1 MFSGI
6 VESIGEVI
14 NVENNINNFNIDIK
28 SNFQNE
34 LSIGE
39 SVAHNGVCLTVTHI
53 HKETYRVNCVK
64 ETLDKTNLGKLKV
77 GDKINLERSLKVN
90 DRNSGHFVQGHVDC
104 SGKCIHINK
113 VEGNIY
119 FRFKY
124 PKKFMRLVFQK
135 GSICINGVSLTLAK
149 IDDENHSLEVYII
162 PHTYNETTFKYLQ
175 LNEFVNIE
183 FDMISKQID
192 RSISL
197 LKL

>member
-14 NVENNINNFNIDIK
+14 NVENNIYNFNIDIK
-28 SNFQNE
+28 SNFRNE

-149 IDDENHSLEVYII
+149 IDDENPSLEVYII

-175 LNEFVNIE
+175 LNQFVNIE

>member
-14 NVENNINNFNIDIK
+14 KVENNNNNFNIDIK

-149 IDDENHSLEVYII
+149 IEDENPSLEVYII

>member
-14 NVENNINNFNIDIK
+14 NVENNIYNFNIDIK

-64 ETLDKTNLGKLKV
+64 ETLDKTNLGKLKA

-104 SGKCIHINK
+104 SAKCIHINK
-113 VEGNIY
+113 EDGNIY
-119 FRFKY
+119 FKFKY
-124 PKKFMRLVFQK
+124 PKRFMRLVFQK

-149 IDDENHSLEVYII
+149 IDDENPSLEVYII
-162 PHTYNETTFKYLQ
+162 PHTYNKTTFKYLQ

-192 RSISL
+192 RSVSL

>member
-28 SNFQNE
+28 SNFRNE

-53 HKETYRVNCVK
+53 HKKTYRVNCVK

-149 IDDENHSLEVYII
+149 IDDENPSLEVYIR
-162 PHTYNETTFKYLQ
+162 PHTDNETTFKYLQ

>member
-14 NVENNINNFNIDIK
+14 NVENNNYNFNIDIK
-28 SNFQNE
+28 SNFRNE

-149 IDDENHSLEVYII
+149 IDDENPSLEVYII

>member
-1 MFSGI
+1 M
-6 VESIGEVI
+6 
-14 NVENNINNFNIDIK
+14 
-28 SNFQNE
+28 
-34 LSIGE
+34 
-39 SVAHNGVCLTVTHI
+39 
-53 HKETYRVNCVK
+53 
-64 ETLDKTNLGKLKV
+64 
-77 GDKINLERSLKVN
+77 KVN

-113 VEGNIY
+113 DEGNIY

-149 IDDENHSLEVYII
+149 IDDENPSLEVYII

>member
-28 SNFQNE
+28 SNFRNE

-104 SGKCIHINK
+104 SAKCIHINK
-113 VEGNIY
+113 VKGNFF

-149 IDDENHSLEVYII
+149 IDDENPSLEVYII

>member
-28 SNFQNE
+28 SNFRNE

-104 SGKCIHINK
+104 SAKCIHINK

-135 GSICINGVSLTLAK
+135 G
-149 IDDENHSLEVYII
+149 
-162 PHTYNETTFKYLQ
+162 Q
-175 LNEFVNIE
+175 FVLME
-183 FDMISKQID
+183 
-192 RSISL
+192 L
-197 LKL
+197 V

>member
-28 SNFQNE
+28 SNFRNE

-53 HKETYRVNCVK
+53 HKETYRVNCIK

-124 PKKFMRLVFQK
+124 PKKFKRLVFQK

-149 IDDENHSLEVYII
+149 IDDENPSLEVYII

-175 LNEFVNIE
+175 LNELVNIE

>member
-28 SNFQNE
+28 SNFRNE

-53 HKETYRVNCVK
+53 HKKTYRVNCVK

-149 IDDENHSLEVYII
+149 IDDENPSLEVYII

>member
-28 SNFQNE
+28 SNFRNE

-124 PKKFMRLVFQK
+124 PKKFKRLVFQK

-149 IDDENHSLEVYII
+149 IDDENPSLEVYII

-175 LNEFVNIE
+175 LNELVNIE